1 MKKLLK
7 IQDNET
13 LEYEKVFVGKYAITY
28 DKLWGSTERNLRG
41 SLRGTLT
48 GILPV
53 VKFSTIPLKQ
63 HEASRLGELLN
74 QSYFSAEYY
83 DTLTAETKVGM
94 FTASDVVIEMLSANN
109 IWYKEYTI
117 TLTAVD
123 LMGEVS

>member
-7 IQDNET
+7 IQDNNT
-13 LEYEKVFVGKYAITY
+13 LEYEKVFVAKYSIAY

-48 GILPV
+48 GILPI
-53 VKFSTIPLKQ
+53 VKFSTIPMKQ
-63 HEASRLGELLN
+63 HEATRLGELLN
-74 QSYFSAEYY
+74 QSYFYIEYY
-83 DTLTAETKVGM
+83 DNLTGETLTGA
-94 FTASDVVIEMLSANN
+94 FTASGVVVEMLSANN
-109 IWYKEYTI
+109 IWYKEYTM

>member
-13 LEYEKVFVGKYAITY
+13 LEYQKVFVGKYSITY
-28 DKLWGSTERNLRG
+28 DKMWGSTDRNLRG

-48 GILPV
+48 GILPLI
-53 VKFSTIPLKQ
+53 KFSTIPMKQ
-63 HEASRLGELLN
+63 GTASELGRLLN
-74 QSYFSAEYY
+74 QGYFSVEYY
-83 DTLTAETKVGM
+83 DTLTGETAIGL